1 MSPAHK
7 FFKHMRRRVVF
18 FSACTEQGCVKMRI
32 LFYQT
37 VLNS

>member
-18 FSACTEQGCVKMRI
+18 FSARAEQGCMKMCI
-32 LFYQT
+32 LFYQAI
-37 VLNS
+37 LDI